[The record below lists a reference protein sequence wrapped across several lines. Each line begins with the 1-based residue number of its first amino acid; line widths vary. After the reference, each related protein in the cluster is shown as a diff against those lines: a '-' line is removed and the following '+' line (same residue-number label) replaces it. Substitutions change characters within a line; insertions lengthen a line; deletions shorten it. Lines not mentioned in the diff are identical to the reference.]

1 MVVAAA
7 EEMEGL
13 AVVGIISTLETEK
26 TTSSSSAEAAVEGRS
41 RVFSASGILGLRPR
55 LRLCSDILKKL
66 VFFFF

>member
-13 AVVGIISTLETEK
+13 VVVGIISTLETEK
-26 TTSSSSAEAAVEGRS
+26 TSSSSAEPAVEGRS

-66 VFFFF
+66 VFLL